1 MSQFEEKIA
10 GEITISDDPGRTIRK
25 WRNMFKASQTEL
37 ANKMDIAPSVIS
49 DYEQGRR
56 TPGTKLVKK
65 IVSSLI
71 ELDREKGGEI
81 IKRFT
86 PPGQE
91 GILDMGEFSDAV
103 DLTDLIDNLDGEQLN
118 DVKKNR
124 QLFGYT
130 MIDSLKAILS
140 MKSFDYLRIY
150 GWSTERILFFTGVE
164 HGRSPMVAIRASPLT
179 PAVVAYVQPG
189 KVDDLSIK
197 LADLEGIPLIK
208 TNYSVDEILE
218 KIEKYMM

>member
-1 MSQFEEKIA
+1 MSQLEEKIA

>member
-1 MSQFEEKIA
+1 MSQLKEKIA
-10 GEITISDDPGRTIRK
+10 GEITISDNPGRTIRK
-25 WRNMFKASQTEL
+25 WRNMFNASQTKL
-37 ANKMDIAPSVIS
+37 ANEMNIAPSVIS
-49 DYEQGRR
+49 DYEQNRR

-65 IVSSLI
+65 IVTSLI
-71 ELDREKGGEI
+71 DIDREKGGKI

-91 GILDMGEFSDAV
+91 GIIDMGEFSDAV
-103 DLTDLIDNLDGEQLN
+103 DLDELIYSIDGECLN
-118 DVKKNR
+118 GLKQDRK
-124 QLFGYT
+124 LFGYT
-130 MIDSLKAILS
+130 IIDSLKAILS

-179 PAVVAYVQPG
+179 PAVVAYVQPE
-189 KVDDLSIK
+189 KVDSLSIK

-208 TNYSVDEILE
+208 TDYKVKDILE
-218 KIEKYMM
+218 KMEKYMM

>member
-1 MSQFEEKIA
+1 MSQLEEKIA

-65 IVSSLI
+65 IVLSLI

-103 DLTDLIDNLDGEQLN
+103 DLTDLIDKLDGEQLN

-208 TNYSVDEILE
+208 TDYSVDEILE

>member
-1 MSQFEEKIA
+1 MSQLEEKIA

-65 IVSSLI
+65 IVLSLI

>member
-1 MSQFEEKIA
+1 MSQLEEKIA

-65 IVSSLI
+65 IVLSLI

-103 DLTDLIDNLDGEQLN
+103 DLTDLIDKLDGEQLN

-208 TNYSVDEILE
+208 TDYSVNEILE